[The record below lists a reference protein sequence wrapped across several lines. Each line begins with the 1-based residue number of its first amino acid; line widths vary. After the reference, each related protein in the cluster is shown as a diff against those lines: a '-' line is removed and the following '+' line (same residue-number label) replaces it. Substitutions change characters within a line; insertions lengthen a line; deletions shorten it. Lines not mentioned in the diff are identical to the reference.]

1 MPELE
6 RRDADDGATVDLA
19 ATAAESRKA
28 ALTAE
33 AGSADPEAAVRQA
46 RAQAPRGRTERP
58 TSTAG

>member
-6 RRDADDGATVDLA
+6 HRDADDGASVDLA

-33 AGSADPEAAVRQA
+33 AGAVDPEAAVRQA